1 MAEQQSES
9 QANVCALQYLHYLC
23 LTKFR
28 LAGLVNISSIYI
40 AKRVTNMMLP
50 GQSSI
55 DLCQSAL
62 SLLANRLD
70 LITYQ
75 DGKQQF

>member
-1 MAEQQSES
+1 
-9 QANVCALQYLHYLC
+9 
-23 LTKFR
+23 
-28 LAGLVNISSIYI
+28 LVNISSIYI
-40 AKRVTNMMLP
+40 AKHVTNMMLP